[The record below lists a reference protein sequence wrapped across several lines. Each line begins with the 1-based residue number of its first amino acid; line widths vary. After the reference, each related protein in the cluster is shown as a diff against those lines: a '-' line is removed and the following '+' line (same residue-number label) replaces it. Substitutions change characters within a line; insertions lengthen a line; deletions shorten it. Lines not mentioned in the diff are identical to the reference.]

1 MVPLFRVASPINRF
15 LGSDGETG
23 NFAYLLASNDG
34 RYRAST
40 CHGWV
45 LSSPH
50 GLSGM
55 KPQSGF
61 LKFIIRF
68 GFLAKGAVY
77 LAVGLLALQVA
88 VGFGGE
94 TGDTKG
100 ALEEIGRR
108 PFGGTLLVILAVG
121 LLHYSDWKFVE
132 AFKDP
137 ENVGKGH
144 RVLYGASGF
153 LHIYLAY
160 MAAGTVLSG
169 LGVTGGGKSGDQAA
183 QLGTSWLMSQG
194 FGRWLVGAVGVVAFG
209 ISISQL
215 VEGYRAKF
223 REKLALRAMHAWEKI
238 AVITLGRMGFCARA
252 VLVAL
257 VGLFLV
263 QAAVHSEP

>member
-1 MVPLFRVASPINRF
+1 
-15 LGSDGETG
+15 
-23 NFAYLLASNDG
+23 
-34 RYRAST
+34 
-40 CHGWV
+40 
-45 LSSPH
+45 
-50 GLSGM
+50 M
-55 KPQSGF
+55 KAQSGF

-88 VGFGGE
+88 VGSGGE

-108 PFGGTLLVILAVG
+108 PFGGTLLVILTVG
-121 LLHYSDWKFVE
+121 LLHYSAWKFVE

-137 ENVGKGH
+137 ENVGKGR
-144 RVLYGASGF
+144 RVSYGASGF

-169 LGVTGGGKSGDQAA
+169 LGVMGGGKSGDQSA
-183 QLGTSWLMSQG
+183 QSGTSLLMSQG
-194 FGRWLVGAVGVVAFG
+194 YGRWLVGAVGVVAFG

-215 VEGYRAKF
+215 LVAYRAKF
-223 REKLALRAMHAWEKI
+223 REKLALRDMHAWEKI
-238 AVITLGRMGFCARA
+238 AMITLGRMGFCARA
-252 VLVAL
+252 VLIAL

-263 QAAVHSEP
+263 QAAVNSNSDNAGGMAKALATLMEQPFGRWLLGATAAGLIAHGLFTWAMMRYRDLGGDG

>member
-1 MVPLFRVASPINRF
+1 
-15 LGSDGETG
+15 
-23 NFAYLLASNDG
+23 
-34 RYRAST
+34 
-40 CHGWV
+40 
-45 LSSPH
+45 
-50 GLSGM
+50 M
-55 KPQSGF
+55 KFQSGF

-77 LAVGLLALQVA
+77 LAVGLLALKVA
-88 VGFGGE
+88 GFGGE

-121 LLHYSDWKFVE
+121 LLHYSAWKFVE

-137 ENVGKGH
+137 ENVGKGL

-169 LGVTGGGKSGDQAA
+169 LGVMGGGKSGDQSA
-183 QLGTSWLMSQG
+183 QSGTSWLMSQG
-194 FGRWLVGAVGVVAFG
+194 FGRWLVGAVGVVALG

-215 VEGYRAKF
+215 LVAYRAKF
-223 REKLALRAMHAWEKI
+223 RETLALRDMHAWEKI
-238 AVITLGRMGFCARA
+238 AVITLGRMGFARGPCLSHLSA
-252 VLVAL
+252 CFSCKRPLIPIPRTRAAWQRRLRLSWNNLSARGCSAPPLLV
-257 VGLFLV
+257 
-263 QAAVHSEP
+263 

>member
-1 MVPLFRVASPINRF
+1 
-15 LGSDGETG
+15 
-23 NFAYLLASNDG
+23 
-34 RYRAST
+34 
-40 CHGWV
+40 
-45 LSSPH
+45 
-50 GLSGM
+50 M
-55 KPQSGF
+55 KSQSRF

-88 VGFGGE
+88 VGFGGK

-121 LLHYSDWKFVE
+121 LLHYSAWKFVE

-137 ENVGKGH
+137 ENVGKGL

-160 MAAGTVLSG
+160 MAARIVLSG
-169 LGVTGGGKSGDQAA
+169 FGVMGGGESGDQSA
-183 QLGTSWLMSQG
+183 QSGTSWLMSQG
-194 FGRWLVGAVGVVAFG
+194 FGRWLVGAAGVVAFG

-215 VEGYRAKF
+215 LVGYRAKF
-223 REKLALRAMHAWEKI
+223 REKLALRDMHAWEKI

-252 VLVAL
+252 LLIAL

-263 QAAVHSEP
+263 QAAVNSDSDNAGGMAKALATLMEQPFGPWLLGATAAGLIAHGLFTWAMMRYRDLGGDG

>member
-1 MVPLFRVASPINRF
+1 
-15 LGSDGETG
+15 
-23 NFAYLLASNDG
+23 
-34 RYRAST
+34 
-40 CHGWV
+40 
-45 LSSPH
+45 
-50 GLSGM
+50 M
-55 KPQSGF
+55 KSQSGF

-121 LLHYSDWKFVE
+121 LLHYSAWKFVE

-137 ENVGKGH
+137 ENVGKGL

-160 MAAGTVLSG
+160 MAARIVLSG
-169 LGVTGGGKSGDQAA
+169 LGVMGGGKSGDQSA
-183 QLGTSWLMSQG
+183 QSGTSWLMSQW

-209 ISISQL
+209 ISFSQL
-215 VEGYRAKF
+215 LVGYRAKF
-223 REKLALRAMHAWEKI
+223 REKLALRDMHVWEKV
-238 AVITLGRMGFCARA
+238 AVITLGRMGFGARA
-252 VLVAL
+252 LLIAL

-263 QAAVHSEP
+263 QAAVNSDSDIAGGMAKALATLMEQPFGPWLLGATAAGLIAHGLFTWAMMRYRDLGGDG